1 MKNENLSKAVSTRV
15 KQLIDEHNAAHPD
28 NKYTHKYIA
37 EKVLF
42 IHEAAFSAKINN
54 NGRGFSFEEVQK
66 LAEFF
71 SVSPKWLTGETNYRS
86 RLDEWK
92 AIRKEQTDNFNGC
105 CNAIEALCALV
116 GVQTTIPRHLITT
129 QDKQDTVNI
138 EELLNRI
145 KYGYVFKEGNR
156 QVKMSIE
163 DFLAFSNKLL
173 EHFKIELRYLFDE
186 KAKIIEGE

>member
-1 MKNENLSKAVSTRV
+1 MREAKFTTITGERV
-15 KQLIDEHNAAHPD
+15 KALIREYNAAHPD
-28 NKYTHKYIA
+28 SKINQKILAKKVLYTHETSLS
-37 EKVLF
+37 EKLKGKRTF
-42 IHEAAFSAKINN
+42 PPEEIEKI
-54 NGRGFSFEEVQK
+54 
-66 LAEFF
+66 AEFF
-71 SVSPKWLTGETNYRS
+71 SVSPKWLKGETNYRS

-116 GVQTTIPRHLITT
+116 GVQTTIPRQLITT

-156 QVKMSIE
+156 QVKMSLE